1 MLGDVERDKGTVR
14 EWRFQSSEFR
24 GRPIWGKDQLKGGVG
39 FYDWYNGYYER
50 GKIPVSLLLCA
61 ASNMRIREL
70 CSWY

>member
-39 FYDWYNGYYER
+39 FYD
-50 GKIPVSLLLCA
+50 
-61 ASNMRIREL
+61 
-70 CSWY
+70 